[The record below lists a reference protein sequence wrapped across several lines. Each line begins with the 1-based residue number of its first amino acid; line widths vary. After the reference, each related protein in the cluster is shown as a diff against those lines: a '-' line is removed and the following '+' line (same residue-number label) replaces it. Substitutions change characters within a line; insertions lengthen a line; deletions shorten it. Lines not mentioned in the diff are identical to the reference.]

1 MVVTIFRSRLMPDI
15 AGDYVPLAEHM
26 SELAATMPGYI
37 FHKRFVAEDGE
48 RVTLV
53 AFESAEAQRAWAQH
67 PEHRQAQKQGRERFY
82 SEYHIQV
89 CELVRESKFN
99 RTTQN

>member
-1 MVVTIFRSRLMPDI
+1 
-15 AGDYVPLAEHM
+15 
-26 SELAATMPGYI
+26 
-37 FHKRFVAEDGE
+37 
-48 RVTLV
+48 V

-67 PEHRQAQKQGRERFY
+67 PEHRHAQKQGRERFY